1 MNVQT
6 NPKAPVKCSKSI
18 IINASPNKVWA
29 VLTNIDN
36 WATWQTDIT
45 KPTLN
50 GPIQPGSTFDWKTGG
65 AGIHSTLHTVEPNK
79 RFGWTGKTVG
89 MYAIHNWTL
98 TEVPGGTQVS
108 VDETMEGFLAGLF
121 KSSFN
126 KNLASGMQRWLELLK
141 TESEK

>member
-1 MNVQT
+1 
-6 NPKAPVKCSKSI
+6 
-18 IINASPNKVWA
+18 
-29 VLTNIDN
+29 
-36 WATWQTDIT
+36 
-45 KPTLN
+45 
-50 GPIQPGSTFDWKTGG
+50 
-65 AGIHSTLHTVEPNK
+65 
-79 RFGWTGKTVG
+79 